1 MHSRRHVGETAQ
13 QRDRWIA
20 PLPLGRRHP
29 DPRIRSRGAGTAAVA
44 VAVWYSTRHGNE
56 RLDTMHRA
64 PEVARAWPLV
74 FYPPNAGF
82 LTQGCPLGWSGP
94 TPSTGSTGVLVSR
107 AEYTSVGFSR
117 LRGPFPTR
125 SIPRAHF
132 RPRTQ
137 GSPASWS
144 DGSNDRRNGDVPG
157 GLRQKHPA
165 SLLRHW
171 RSSSVDDDNIDRLS
185 QFSGLLF
192 LGELMSERKS
202 GPAQCG
208 RRKGCARR

>member
-1 MHSRRHVGETAQ
+1 
-13 QRDRWIA
+13 
-20 PLPLGRRHP
+20 
-29 DPRIRSRGAGTAAVA
+29 
-44 VAVWYSTRHGNE
+44 
-56 RLDTMHRA
+56 MHRA
-64 PEVARAWPLV
+64 PESHSQWSLV
-74 FYPPNAGF
+74 FYPPPTLVFLPKAVTRLERPNAQHGVN
-82 LTQGCPLGWSGP
+82 GCPGKQ
-94 TPSTGSTGVLVSR
+94 GVIHVRWFFSSSR
-107 AEYTSVGFSR
+107 WNHFRRVHSASA
-117 LRGPFPTR
+117 FPTADPGLTCLVER
-125 SIPRAHF
+125 RLE
-132 RPRTQ
+132 R
-137 GSPASWS
+137 
-144 DGSNDRRNGDVPG
+144 DRKNGDVPG